1 MNKFTHTKLT
11 FTEEKNVPE
20 HVANPFFK
28 TMQELNGDI
37 YEIEKQK
44 RKVLLDLPMQIGIA
58 VYSYAK
64 LRLIE
69 FWEFINTYLMNDHY
83 QLMECDTDSLYIA
96 FAKSDIDDCVKPDLK
111 EKWLVEKWVWFS
123 SEDTQTMV
131 PFQDEII
138 SLKQFDKRT
147 PGKFKPEF
155 VGNGQLCLNSK
166 VFHIWND
173 EDEKTSCKGI
183 QKRRNRLLRD
193 DFLSVI
199 ETQKAKVFTNAG
211 FIKETDSITGQPSIK
226 TYTQTKQGLIYIYA
240 MRIVLSDGVSTTHL
254 DI

>member
-1 MNKFTHTKLT
+1 
-11 FTEEKNVPE
+11 
-20 HVANPFFK
+20 
-28 TMQELNGDI
+28 MQELNGDI
-37 YEIEKQK
+37 YEVEKQK
-44 RKVLLDLPMQIGIA
+44 RKILLDLPMKIGIA

-69 FWEFINTYLMNDHY
+69 FWEFINTYLLNDHY

-96 FAKSDIDDCVKPDLK
+96 FAKKQHW
-111 EKWLVEKWVWFS
+111 WLCQAWIKGKMASRKLGVVS

-183 QKRRNRLLRD
+183 QNRRNHLLWD

-211 FIKETDSITGQPSIK
+211 SIKETDSITGQPSIK
-226 TYTQTKQGLIYIYA
+226 TYTQTKQGLTYFYA
-240 MRIVLSDGVSTTHL
+240 KRIVLSDGVSTTHL
-254 DI
+254 DIQHIPPYHSRLYETLCTVKPV